1 MALENWQGSSWLKH
15 NCLENASFH
24 SFFVHVWGMP
34 FLLHISD
41 TNYVVKMLWQ
51 RRVCLPVS
59 MLFAQVLRSVYS
71 IMTAHFE
78 KSNYQIRAAY
88 NVPSLKV
95 VHFRFIAVL
104 NWCLRKTWN
113 GIVTLPLSEWRTSI
127 LKMYTILMARTFGV
141 REEKSYAKNAVVNGP
156 RMCVCVCVFELSNR
170 VIKRLLSHVT
180 KYVVLMQRHIRLF
193 MVLLLV
199 CDFVVRR
206 RKLQI
211 HFSERPNFL
220 SSLIVCSTLFFCPVM
235 IFPIVVHSK
244 GEHKTNVWRVW
255 NEVACRTV
263 FHSSSLFIENVFV
276 NEHFRQP
283 NNMIRSVLSVE
294 TENFITSHVPFDLKR
309 FVVVCFIGQ
318 IRFFLSSSSDAQVNG
333 KVFSLYQQTKSN

>member
-1 MALENWQGSSWLKH
+1 MFTEDMEWHSNIAIVGMTNIYFKDVHYFNGS
-15 NCLENASFH
+15 N
-24 SFFVHVWGMP
+24 
-34 FLLHISD
+34 
-41 TNYVVKMLWQ
+41 
-51 RRVCLPVS
+51 
-59 MLFAQVLRSVYS
+59 LRGPGGK
-71 IMTAHFE
+71 I
-78 KSNYQIRAAY
+78 
-88 NVPSLKV
+88 
-95 VHFRFIAVL
+95 
-104 NWCLRKTWN
+104 LRKKCSCKWTEN
-113 GIVTLPLSEWRTSI
+113 
-127 LKMYTILMARTFGV
+127 
-141 REEKSYAKNAVVNGP
+141 
-156 RMCVCVCVFELSNR
+156 VCVCVFELSNR

-318 IRFFLSSSSDAQVNG
+318 IRFFFSSSSEAQVNG